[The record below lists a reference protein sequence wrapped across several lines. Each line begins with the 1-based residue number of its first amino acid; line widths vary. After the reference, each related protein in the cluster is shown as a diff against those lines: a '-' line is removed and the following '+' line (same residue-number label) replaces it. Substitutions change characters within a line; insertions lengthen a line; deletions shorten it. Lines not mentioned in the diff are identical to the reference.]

1 MKINYKESCAI
12 CGKVCDIKNHIKE
25 HNIKSKDYYD
35 KYIKLPDE
43 GICKT
48 CGGQTPYR
56 GLIGGYP
63 QLYCSNKCKAQNPIE
78 KAKHSATMKNKT
90 KKKKMK
96 FVKNKLKL
104 GRKLWAMTGAKLCLS
119 MLVKVM
125 IKTFR

>member
-1 MKINYKESCAI
+1 MKINYKKQCAI
-12 CGKVCDIKNHIKE
+12 CGKICDIKNHIKE

-35 KYIKLPDE
+35 KYIKLSDE

-48 CGGQTPYR
+48 CGKLTPYR

-90 KKKKMK
+90 KKEKDEIRKKQIETWK
-96 FVKNKLKL
+96 
-104 GRKLWAMTGAKLCLS
+104 
-119 MLVKVM
+119 
-125 IKTFR
+125 KTMGNDWGKIMSQHAC